1 MTEETAYTHSVSE
14 VEMYPGATELILML
28 NFAHSHAKFFA
39 NWFKEASKT
48 SKIGYLQRCL
58 EQTYLQYMLN
68 KHKE

>member
-28 NFAHSHAKFFA
+28 SFAHSHAKFFA

-48 SKIGYLQRCL
+48 SKVGYHGSLNKL
-58 EQTYLQYMLN
+58 IFNIYMLN